1 MMDTRRI
8 RVLVVDD
15 HPTVR
20 CALCDLGACYPDMQ
34 VAGTAQDGPGALEA
48 AKQLSPD
55 VMLLDV
61 SLPGM
66 SGIQVARK
74 LCHSSPPIQIIMLV
88 GYDVGWVA
96 RIVQVTAHGC
106 LLKRD
111 AADTL
116 AQAIRAVYRG
126 ERWVSPP
133 VPKSSQS
140 KY

>member
-20 CALCDLGACYPDMQ
+20 CALCDLLACYSDMQ

-48 AKQLSPD
+48 AKHLSPD

-61 SLPGM
+61 SLPGL

-74 LCHSSPPIQIIMLV
+74 LCHSSPPIRIIMLA
-88 GYDVGWVA
+88 GYDVEWVA
-96 RIVQVTAHGC
+96 RDSGRHC
-106 LLKRD
+106 SRL
-111 AADTL
+111 
-116 AQAIRAVYRG
+116 
-126 ERWVSPP
+126 P
-133 VPKSSQS
+133 VEE
-140 KY
+140 